1 MIYDVY
7 MIKLMFLYNRDK
19 IIKNLLLNELD
30 EIKIKSN
37 YHIKWI
43 KSNWNVILFNK
54 LNSL

>member
-30 EIKIKSN
+30 ELDEIKIKLN
-37 YHIKWI
+37 YRIK
-43 KSNWNVILFNK
+43 
-54 LNSL
+54 